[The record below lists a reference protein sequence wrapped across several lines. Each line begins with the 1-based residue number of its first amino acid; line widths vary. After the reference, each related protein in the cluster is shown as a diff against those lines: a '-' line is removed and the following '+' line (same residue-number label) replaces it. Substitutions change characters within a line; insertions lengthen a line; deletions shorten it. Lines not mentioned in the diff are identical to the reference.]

1 MEGLYAMETIDNKV
15 VFKSGLE
22 MTSKQ
27 YRGQVEDFGICKASL
42 FRNLKIQNLDNQYMF
57 KTRRII

>member
-1 MEGLYAMETIDNKV
+1 METIDNKV